1 MRCRWLVQ
9 YNDAMVA
16 IGRFKDDG
24 LAGII
29 LSLSGLS
36 KKRWLLLPLLRV
48 IAFFSDRHLN
58 KQVSTLLFGLFLTQ
72 EKFFLTVSE
81 WIEKDGLS
89 KLLYC
94 CLGVVKAWIKLIYG
108 SKYVWFL
115 VCPVAAATFRN
126 LNNVI
131 LIMKWWDCFPSSG
144 RGGKQGMNG
153 MCVFKGVCG

>member
-36 KKRWLLLPLLRV
+36 KKRWLLMPLLRV
-48 IAFFSDRHLN
+48 IAFFLTD
-58 KQVSTLLFGLFLTQ
+58 TLFLTQ
-72 EKFFLTVSE
+72 EKFFLTESE